1 LFDHIAKGE
10 VNAAEAIA
18 SSIRAEEH
26 RTVRLPDVREAGDIP
41 GFRLSD
47 LPPTYIP
54 GRNGVFYSI
63 AAAFAEEIKADYII
77 GGHNKQ
83 DQTVFDDAREEFF
96 DSLQRTLWIGSKAL
110 RERRTAIVLPLK
122 EKSKPEIISQA
133 VSLKVPLALTWSCH
147 REGVTH
153 CWTCDGCL
161 SRTRAFAAAG
171 VRDPLTTP
179 QEKRKQWSTRGKS

>member
-1 LFDHIAKGE
+1 LFDHIARGE

-18 SSIRAEEH
+18 RSTQVEEH
-26 RTVRLPDVREAGDIP
+26 RKVRLPDIREAGDIP
-41 GFRLSD
+41 GFRLSG

-54 GRNGVFYSI
+54 GRNGVFYSV

-83 DQTVFDDAREEFF
+83 DQTMFDDAREEFF
-96 DSLQRTLWIGSKAL
+96 ESLQRTLWIGSKAL
-110 RERRTAIVLPLK
+110 RERKTAIVLPLK
-122 EKSKPEIISQA
+122 EMSKPEIISQA
-133 VSLKVPLALTWSCH
+133 VSLKVPLDLTWSCH

-161 SRTRAFAAAG
+161 SRTQAFVAAR
-171 VRDPLTTP
+171 VSDPLAI
-179 QEKRKQWSTRGKS
+179 QQKKGKQRSIQGKS